1 MPALG
6 WNASLKPCPYC
17 AAQIENDAIQC
28 VYCNRWLD
36 PKLDS
41 TLNAD
46 SPPIVLPPRT
56 TSGLAIGSLVSGI
69 FWACGLGA
77 IAALI
82 LGYLA
87 LRQIRRE
94 PLRIKGKGMAVA
106 GIILGWLGIVG
117 LAAVIFL
124 GVYFWRGHQ
133 EHPKEPQ
140 PQPVNL
146 VTAQTRSF
154 SLQF

>member
-1 MPALG
+1 
-6 WNASLKPCPYC
+6 LKPCPYC
-17 AAQIENDAIQC
+17 AAPIDNDAIQC
-28 VYCNRWLD
+28 VHCDRWLD

-46 SPPIVLPPRT
+46 APLLVLPPRS
-56 TSGLAIGSLVSGI
+56 TSGLAIGSLVCGI
-69 FWACGLGA
+69 FWVGGAGA

-94 PLRIKGKGMAVA
+94 PLRLKGKGVAIA
-106 GIILGWLGIVG
+106 GIVLGWLGVAG
-117 LAAVIFL
+117 LAAVITVGFYFL
-124 GVYFWRGHQ
+124 RGR
-133 EHPKEPQ
+133 HPEPTKPQ

-146 VTAQTRSF
+146 ITTEVYWPPS
-154 SLQF
+154 SL